1 MKKIKILSLFV
12 CLIALL
18 AACEDED
25 ITPSYG
31 ARTVLVYIAGNNSLG
46 QSDFDSKD
54 VSEMIEGMKGTEGT
68 TNNLLVYFAGYK
80 KTAKLIRLIKNG
92 KGEVKQETVMSYDK
106 HNSVNLDVMKDVF
119 RTAFSN
125 YPAKSYGIVFWSHG
139 DGWLHYQNPSTR
151 WWGQDTSDGDYRMN
165 ISDLH
170 EALSVTL
177 HFAVMNVIVCMTTGF
192 AIAMLLDHRSMRFR
206 PFFRAVFYI
215 PTIIPY
221 VATAMVFMWMMSPD
235 FGLFNIILK
244 GLGFTGSK
252 WIYSESTV
260 LRSLLLITSWTAGNV
275 MVVFLAGLQG
285 VPRQLYE
292 AVEVDGGNSLHK
304 FMYVTIPMMTPIV
317 FFNGLM
323 FLIASLQG
331 FMPAAVIT
339 AGGPN
344 NATLFYTYYM
354 YRQAFEFS
362 NMGYASALGWILF
375 VVIAIITGIV
385 FKTSKYWVFYSD
397 EE

>member
-1 MKKIKILSLFV
+1 MESKYVKHKRRKENMIGILFSLPAILGFICFALGPMLASLVLGFTEYTTSSSPHFV
-12 CLIALL
+12 GL
-18 AACEDED
+18 ENFK
-25 ITPSYG
+25 
-31 ARTVLVYIAGNNSLG
+31 R
-46 QSDFDSKD
+46 
-54 VSEMIEGMKGTEGT
+54 M
-68 TNNLLVYFAGYK
+68 
-80 KTAKLIRLIKNG
+80 
-92 KGEVKQETVMSYDK
+92 
-106 HNSVNLDVMKDVF
+106 
-119 RTAFSN
+119 FS
-125 YPAKSYGIVFWSHG
+125 
-139 DGWLHYQNPSTR
+139 
-151 WWGQDTSDGDYRMN
+151 GQDTFFYQ
-165 ISDLH
+165 
-170 EALSVTL
+170 ALSVTL